1 MEFFFLL
8 FRSFKI
14 NNLSILYENENFII
28 FNKPNGLLTHPTKN
42 SSENT
47 LRDELIKLHPS
58 VKDWGEPFREGIVH
72 RLDKVTSGIILCPLN
87 ELTFKTL
94 SEQFKK
100 RSIKKTYMSII
111 QGHTNTE
118 TGIIDLPL
126 KRSIENRNK
135 RTVDKSGRDS
145 ITEFK
150 TILKTKDYSQISIN
164 LITGRNHQ
172 IRAHM
177 EYLKTP
183 VVNDTLYGANPLKF
197 LKPYEICLHSSA
209 LEFSIFEEEYSFKVD
224 PPLFFNRVLEV

>member
-1 MEFFFLL
+1 
-8 FRSFKI
+8 
-14 NNLSILYENENFII
+14 
-28 FNKPNGLLTHPTKN
+28 LLTHPTKN
-42 SSENT
+42 SDENT

-58 VKDWGEPFREGIVH
+58 IKEWGEPFREGIVH
-72 RLDKVTSGIILCPLN
+72 RLDKATSGIILCTLN
-87 ELTFKTL
+87 ELTFKVL

-100 RSIKKTYMSII
+100 RNIKKTYISII
-111 QGHTNTE
+111 EGHTNTE
-118 TGIIDLPL
+118 SGVIDLPL
-126 KRSIENRNK
+126 KRSLKNRNK
-135 RTVDKSGRDS
+135 RTVAKNGRES
-145 ITEFK
+145 LTEFK

-183 VVNDTLYGANPLKF
+183 VVNDTLYGANPLDY

-209 LEFSIFEEEYSFKVD
+209 LEFSIFEEDYIFKVD

>member
-1 MEFFFLL
+1 MEFFYLL

-14 NNLSILYENENFII
+14 KNLDIIYENENFII
-28 FNKPNGLLTHPTKN
+28 FNKPNGLLTHPAKN
-42 SSENT
+42 SNEKT
-47 LRDELIKLHPS
+47 LRDELINLYPS
-58 VKDWGEPFREGIVH
+58 VKEWGVPYREGFVH
-72 RLDKVTSGIILCPLN
+72 RLDKVTSGLILCTLN
-87 ELTFKTL
+87 EPTFKIF
-94 SEQFKK
+94 SEQFKTRK
-100 RSIKKTYMSII
+100 IKKTYISII

-126 KRSIENRNK
+126 KRSIENRSK
-135 RTVDKSGRDS
+135 RTVSKNGRKS

-150 TILKTKDYSQISIN
+150 TILKTKYFSNISIN

-177 EYLKTP
+177 EYLNTP
-183 VVNDTLYGANPLKF
+183 VVNDTLYGGKPLDF

-209 LEFSIFEEEYSFKVD
+209 LEFSIYNKDYSFKVD

>member
-1 MEFFFLL
+1 M
-8 FRSFKI
+8 
-14 NNLSILYENENFII
+14 
-28 FNKPNGLLTHPTKN
+28 LTHPTKN
-42 SSENT
+42 SDENT

-58 VKDWGEPFREGIVH
+58 IKEWGEPFREGIVH
-72 RLDKVTSGIILCPLN
+72 RLDKATSGIILCTLN
-87 ELTFKTL
+87 ELTFKVL

-100 RSIKKTYMSII
+100 RNIKKTYISII
-111 QGHTNTE
+111 EGHTNTE
-118 TGIIDLPL
+118 SGVIDLPL
-126 KRSIENRNK
+126 KRSLKNRNK
-135 RTVDKSGRDS
+135 RTVAKNGRES
-145 ITEFK
+145 LTEFK

-183 VVNDTLYGANPLKF
+183 VVNDTLYGANPLDY

-209 LEFSIFEEEYSFKVD
+209 LEFSIFEEDYSFKVD

>member
-1 MEFFFLL
+1 M
-8 FRSFKI
+8 
-14 NNLSILYENENFII
+14 
-28 FNKPNGLLTHPTKN
+28 LTHPTKN

-58 VKDWGEPFREGIVH
+58 IKEWGEPFREGIVH
-72 RLDKVTSGIILCPLN
+72 RLDKVTSGIILCTLN
-87 ELTFKTL
+87 ELTFKLLT
-94 SEQFKK
+94 EKFKK
-100 RSIKKTYMSII
+100 RSIKKTYISII
-111 QGHTNTE
+111 EGHTNTE
-118 TGIIDLPL
+118 TGVIDLPL
-126 KRSIENRNK
+126 KRSSVNRNK
-135 RTVDKSGRDS
+135 RTVAKNGRGS

-183 VVNDTLYGANPLKF
+183 VVNDTLYGANPLDF

-209 LEFSIFEEEYSFKVD
+209 LEFSIFEEDYSFKVD

>member
-1 MEFFFLL
+1 M
-8 FRSFKI
+8 
-14 NNLSILYENENFII
+14 
-28 FNKPNGLLTHPTKN
+28 LTHPTKN
-42 SSENT
+42 SDENT

-58 VKDWGEPFREGIVH
+58 IKEWGEPFREGIVH
-72 RLDKVTSGIILCPLN
+72 RLDKATSGIILCTLN
-87 ELTFKTL
+87 ELTFKVL

-100 RSIKKTYMSII
+100 RNIKKTYISII
-111 QGHTNTE
+111 EGHTNTE
-118 TGIIDLPL
+118 SGVIDLPL
-126 KRSIENRNK
+126 KRSLKNRNK
-135 RTVDKSGRDS
+135 RTVAKNGRES
-145 ITEFK
+145 LTEFK

-183 VVNDTLYGANPLKF
+183 VVNDTLYGANPLDY

-209 LEFSIFEEEYSFKVD
+209 LEFSIFEEDYIFKVD